1 MSDLFGEKKIKKLK
15 KKIKQVKKER
25 KRVIINSVKHEITK
39 IFREAQL
46 AVQDIDIVVGKH
58 NYYYGDDTPIL
69 INYEIYNIKC
79 FANVDE
85 YRDEYRDDKIEII
98 VVCIEDNEPLVILD
112 GYADIPQLWEGPITE
127 VLDRISDDCFQVNA
141 YTYSFSVKDK
151 LYKFIA
157 INTAAFLNNDCKLP
171 GKHSNNVI
179 CKKCKDLYTYSH
191 NHPNCV
197 EEVIS
202 LFDVEWRHEYQNQIY
217 PIIENIYDL
226 YYHTKTQYTNYP
238 IYEYRCRALLVLLSQ
253 RYKSGTFSIL
263 PKDIAILIAKKIY
276 DFKYFIM

>member
-1 MSDLFGEKKIKKLK
+1 MSDLFEEKKIKKLK
-15 KKIKQVKKER
+15 KKIKQIKKER

-58 NYYYGDDTPIL
+58 NYYYGEDTPIL
-69 INYEIYNIKC
+69 VNYEIYNIKC
-79 FANVDE
+79 FEN
-85 YRDEYRDDKIEII
+85 RDDKIEIT
-98 VVCIEDNEPLVILD
+98 VVCIEDWEPLVILD

-127 VLDRISDDCFQVNA
+127 VLDRISDDSFQVNA

-151 LYKFIA
+151 IYKFIA
-157 INTAAFLNNDCKLP
+157 INTAAYLNNDCKLP

-197 EEVIS
+197 EEVITLS
-202 LFDVEWRHEYQNQIY
+202 DVEWRLEYQNQIY
-217 PIIENIYDL
+217 TIIENIYDL

-238 IYEYRCRALLVLLSQ
+238 IYEYRCRALLILLSQ
-253 RYKSGTFSIL
+253 RHKNGTFSIL
-263 PKDIAILIAKKIY
+263 PKDIAVLIAKKVY

>member
-1 MSDLFGEKKIKKLK
+1 MDLFAEKKIKKLK
-15 KKIKQVKKER
+15 KKIKQIKKER
-25 KRVIINSVKHEITK
+25 KRVILNSVKHEIVK

-58 NYYYGDDTPIL
+58 NYCYVDDTPIL

-85 YRDEYRDDKIEII
+85 YRDDKIEIT
-98 VVCIEDNEPLVILD
+98 VVCIEDYEPLMILD
-112 GYADIPQLWEGPITE
+112 GYAEFPPNWYGPITE

-151 LYKFIA
+151 IYKFIA
-157 INTAAFLNNDCKLP
+157 INTAAYLNNDCKLP

-197 EEVIS
+197 EEVITLS
-202 LFDVEWRHEYQNQIY
+202 DVEWRLEYQNQMH
-217 PIIENIYDL
+217 PIIENIQDL
-226 YYHTKTQYTNYP
+226 YYLTKIDYTNYP
-238 IYEYRCRALLVLLSQ
+238 IYEYRCRALLILLSQ